1 MKKIGICFWLHVCK
15 RLNELNRGFFSNEE
29 IRNYAMDYESAY
41 RNDDKYVINSLID
54 ELSTYSD
61 PVLDAYVSR
70 IRCRNT
76 AYICK

>member
-1 MKKIGICFWLHVCK
+1 MSRIGICFWIHVCR
-15 RLNELNRGFFSNEE
+15 RLNAVNRGFFSDEE

-41 RNDDKYVINSLID
+41 RNDDKYIISSLIE
-54 ELSTYSD
+54 ELSTYGD
-61 PVLDAYVSR
+61 PMLDAYAAR